1 MRAIKAELRKGI
13 QPLIIDEIVDLL
25 KTGPPAHGGAGRAEP
40 RFHRQPVRPHLLIQK
55 GRITREV
62 SPGNLQDPDLIG
74 EFVGVER

>member
-1 MRAIKAELRKGI
+1 MVLVEQNLDFIASLSDRI
-13 QPLIIDEIVDLL
+13 
-25 KTGPPAHGGAGRAEP
+25 
-40 RFHRQPVRPHLLIQK
+40 LLIQK